1 MKKSLK
7 IIIVFVA
14 IMLAIIGAVVGFSNL
29 NKNNKKVS
37 IITTN
42 FPAYDFARAVA
53 GEEADIKMLIK
64 PGAEIHDFEPTPQ
77 DIIDIKNSKMFIY
90 TGGESDEWIEDV
102 LDDINTNDTK
112 LFKMMDAVE
121 AVEEE
126 TVDGMEHEHEHEDGN
141 EEGQEHEKEE
151 VEYDEHVWTSLKNA
165 QKIVGNIK
173 DELVKISPENK
184 NIFESNAEKYVNKL
198 AKIEQEFQDVVK
210 NGSRKTIVFGD
221 RFPLRYFVD
230 DYGLSYFAAFPGCS
244 GQTEASSKTVAF
256 LVDKIKSE
264 KIPVVFK
271 IEMSSGKIADT
282 IANETG
288 AKVLTF
294 NSAHN
299 ISADDFKNGMTYAE
313 IMEKNVK
320 ALEEALR

>member
-112 LFKMMDAVE
+112 LFRMMDAVE

-126 TVDGMEHEHEHEDGN
+126 IVDGMEHEHEHEDGN

-151 VEYDEHVWTSLKNA
+151 AEYDEHVWTSLKNA

-198 AKIEQEFQDVVK
+198 RKIEQEFQDVVK

-244 GQTEASSKTVAF
+244 DQTEASSKTVAF

>member
-1 MKKSLK
+1 MKKSSK

-112 LFKMMDAVE
+112 LFRMMDVVE

-126 TVDGMEHEHEHEDGN
+126 IADGMEHEDGN

-151 VEYDEHVWTSLKNA
+151 AEYDEHVWTSLKNA

-184 NIFESNAEKYVNKL
+184 DIFESNAEKYVNKL
-198 AKIEQEFQDVVK
+198 GKIEQEFQNVVK

-244 GQTEASSKTVAF
+244 DQTEASSKTVAF

>member
-14 IMLAIIGAVVGFSNL
+14 IMLTMIGAVVGFSNL

-112 LFKMMDAVE
+112 LFRMMDVVE

-126 TVDGMEHEHEHEDGN
+126 IVDGMEHEDGN

-151 VEYDEHVWTSLKNA
+151 AEYDEHVWASLKNT
-165 QKIVGNIK
+165 QKIVSNIK

-198 AKIEQEFQDVVK
+198 GKIEQEFQDVVK

-244 GQTEASSKTVAF
+244 DQTEASSKTVAF